1 MSETMTN
8 AAEQLAAAAWG
19 EEAPATATVETPAP
33 GDEPA
38 KTEPTKVEP
47 TPAEPAKTE
56 PQEQVFDANEYL
68 KTNLGWDNWDVAK
81 QEVEQLRKLKEANPQ
96 ELKFANEDSEKL
108 FKALQE
114 GNEDSVYEILSKKKQ
129 FERIEKLDISDVQN
143 AADVVKLS
151 IRAKYP
157 DLDDSEIND
166 IFEEQYSRYEKPK
179 KDDLDGDDEYEQ
191 KLIQWKLR
199 EDAINKKIVRDAKI
213 AKPELAKLRS
223 EIVYPEIKKEVQQS
237 AAPQTSQEE
246 LEKFAALKDGFLKS
260 ANSFVQTFD
269 GFKATVKDKDV
280 SYDVSYNL
288 SGDEKQEVAK
298 LVNDF
303 AENGLNTNSLFASRW
318 LLQDGTINSEQMVK
332 DLSKI
337 LFADKMEQKFVT
349 DAANKRLEEYLKEKK
364 NVKIEHNN
372 NGSTFVPGGEAE
384 KMEEVRSHFWDN

>member
-19 EEAPATATVETPAP
+19 EQAPATATVETPTP
-33 GDEPA
+33 GDGQQQQEPP
-38 KTEPTKVEP
+38 KPETPTTEPPKPET
-47 TPAEPAKTE
+47 
-56 PQEQVFDANEYL
+56 QEQVFDANEYL
-68 KTNLGWDNWDVAK
+68 KTNLGWDNWELAK
-81 QEVEQLRKLKEANPQ
+81 QEVEQLRKLKESQPA

-129 FERIEKLDISDVQN
+129 FERIEKLDISDVHN

-166 IFEEQYSRYEKPK
+166 IFDEQYSRYDKPK
-179 KDDLDGDDEYEQ
+179 KDELEGEEEYEQ
-191 KLIQWKLR
+191 KLSQWKLR
-199 EDAINKKIVRDAKI
+199 EDAINKRIVRDAKI

-223 EIVYPEIKKEVQQS
+223 EIVYPEIKKEPQQT

-260 ANSFVQTFD
+260 ANSFVQSFD

-288 SGDEKQEVAK
+288 SGEEKQEVAK

-349 DAANKRLEEYLKEKK
+349 DAANKRLEEYLKDKK
-364 NVKIEHNN
+364 NIRLDQNN
-372 NGSTFVPGGEAE
+372 NGSSFVQGGEAE
-384 KMEEVRSHFWDN
+384 KMEALRASVWD